1 MKVLFIGGTGTIS
14 TWCSRLA
21 VERGIELVFL
31 NRGHNAAK
39 VPQGVR
45 VIKADIRNREEARA
59 ALKDETFDV
68 VVDWIAFTTD
78 HIENDIELFRGKTK
92 QFIFISSAS
101 AYQSQPTQYLIT
113 ESTPLKNPFWGYS
126 RNKIA
131 CEEMLNAA
139 YRDSDFPMTIVRPS
153 HTYDNSLPTTFGGDY
168 TVPDRMVRGQKII
181 SHGDGSSLWTL
192 THSEDFAKGFVGLL
206 GNVHSIGHA
215 LHITSDEALTWDQI
229 HQIIG
234 DAVGASPNVV
244 HIPSDFIARF
254 DEGIGAGIVGDKAKC
269 AVFDNSKIKLFV
281 PDFRATISF
290 SEGVRRALKWF
301 DEDASRKAPNANTN
315 ATIDKIIAAYEKAFD
330 ALG

>member
-31 NRGHNAAK
+31 NRGHNAEK

-45 VIKADIRNREEARA
+45 VIQADIRNREEARA
-59 ALKDETFDV
+59 ALKDENFDV

-78 HIENDIELFRGKTK
+78 HIKNDLELFRGNTK

-113 ESTPLKNPFWGYS
+113 ESTPLKNPHWGYS

-131 CEEMLNAA
+131 CEEMLMHA

-168 TVPDRMVRGQKII
+168 TVPDRILRGQKVIA
-181 SHGDGSSLWTL
+181 HGDGTSLWTL

-206 GNVHSIGHA
+206 GNVHSIGHSF
-215 LHITSDEALTWDQI
+215 HITSDEALTWDQI
-229 HQIIG
+229 HEIIG
-234 DAVGASPNVV
+234 DAVGARPNII

-269 AVFDNSKIKLFV
+269 AVFDNSKIKQFV
-281 PDFRATISF
+281 PEFVATIPF
-290 SEGVRRALKWF
+290 SVGVRRALKWF
-301 DEDASRKAPNANTN
+301 DEDAARKAPNANTN
-315 ATIDKIIAAYEKAFD
+315 ATMDKIITAYEKAFD